1 MNIYIAEERMSSL
14 VGMMDYSSLNACETV
29 RAEGLGPVFFQVV
42 LRYKCQQ
49 KTACSNNGGEMK
61 LLIYNVHGRN

>member
-1 MNIYIAEERMSSL
+1 MSSL
-14 VGMMDYSSLNACETV
+14 VEMMDYSSLNACETV

-49 KTACSNNGGEMK
+49 KTACSNNGGEM
-61 LLIYNVHGRN
+61 